1 MNTRTKLTTLF
12 LLLLLALAAVTACSK
27 KEGEAKKA
35 ETTEEA
41 EKKPAEGG
49 HEAGEGALPEQ
60 VTLDAAAVAAAGIKT
75 WKALPMEV
83 GNVLTLNGNVAF
95 NENRLLAVST
105 LVAGRV
111 VQLPVDLGQS
121 VSKGQVV
128 AWIESMDLGRMRQEY
143 VRAATEENIAEKS
156 YERARLL
163 VAEKAIA
170 SGEFQQREGDY
181 RSKQSALAAAE
192 LALRQAGDDP
202 RQARSVGAPR
212 VAVRAPFAG
221 RVIDR
226 KVTPGA
232 LVEALHP
239 LVIIGDL
246 SNVWVFL
253 RVYEKDLG
261 AIRTRLPITVT
272 TEALPDTH
280 FSGTIDY
287 VGSEV
292 DPNTRT
298 TRIRATVRNDGERLR
313 PGQFVSGRLEVG
325 GGTRKEEKLL
335 AVPNGAI
342 QTLAGKPTIFI
353 QTAPNTFARRTLEAG
368 RGFGDYV
375 EVLAGLK
382 AGEDVVTEGSF
393 ILKSQFSK
401 AELVEEE

>member
-1 MNTRTKLTTLF
+1 MNARTKLTTLF
-12 LLLLLALAAVTACSK
+12 LLLLLALAAVTACTK
-27 KEGEAKKA
+27 KEGEAKG
-35 ETTEEA
+35 ETAEEA

-49 HEAGEGALPEQ
+49 EEGEEEALPEQ
-60 VTLDAAAVAAAGIKT
+60 VTLDAEAVAAAGIKT

-105 LVAGRV
+105 LVPGRV

-121 VSKGQVV
+121 VSKGQPV
-128 AWIESMDLGRMRQEY
+128 AFIESMELGRMRQEY
-143 VRAATEENIAEKS
+143 LRATTEADIAEKS

-170 SGEFQQREGDY
+170 AGEFQQREGDY

-202 RQARSVGAPR
+202 RQARSAGAPR

-239 LVIIGDL
+239 LVTVADL

-261 AIRTRLPITVT
+261 AIRTGLPITVT
-272 TEALPDTH
+272 TEALPDTR

-298 TRIRATVRNDGERLR
+298 TRIRATVRNAGERLR
-313 PGQFVSGRLEVG
+313 PGLFVSGRLEVS
-325 GGTRKEEKLL
+325 GGTRKQEKLL
-335 AVPNGAI
+335 AVPSGAI
-342 QTLAGKPTIFI
+342 QTLAGKPTIFV

>member
-1 MNTRTKLTTLF
+1 MNTRMRFTTI
-12 LLLLLALAAVTACSK
+12 LLMLLLALSTVTACGK
-27 KEGEAKKA
+27 KEEEAKSA
-35 ETTEEA
+35 AVEQQ

-49 HEAGEGALPEQ
+49 EEGEEETLPEQ
-60 VTLDAAAVAAAGIKT
+60 VTLDAEAVAAAGIKT

-105 LVAGRV
+105 LVPGGV

-121 VSKGQVV
+121 VSKGQAV
-128 AWIESMDLGRMRQEY
+128 AWIESMELGRMRQEY
-143 VRAATEENIAEKS
+143 LRAATESEIAEKS
-156 YERARLL
+156 FARAKLL

-170 SGEFQQREGDY
+170 AGEFQQREGDY

-202 RQARSVGAPR
+202 RQARSAGAPR

-239 LVIIGDL
+239 LVTVADL

-261 AIRTRLPITVT
+261 AIRTGLPITVT
-272 TEALPDTH
+272 TEALPGTR
-280 FSGTIDY
+280 FAGTIDY

-292 DPNTRT
+292 DPSTRT
-298 TRIRATVRNDGERLR
+298 TRIRATVRNAGERLR
-313 PGQFVSGRLEVG
+313 PGLFVSGRLEVS
-325 GGTRKEEKLL
+325 GGTRKQEKLM
-335 AVPNGAI
+335 AVPSGAI
-342 QTLAGKPTIFI
+342 QTLAGKPTIFV
-353 QTAPNTFARRTLEAG
+353 QTAPNTFARRTFEAG
-368 RGFGDYV
+368 RGYGDYV

-382 AGEDVVTEGSF
+382 AGENVVTEGSF

>member
-1 MNTRTKLTTLF
+1 MNARMKSTTIF
-12 LLLLLALAAVTACSK
+12 LLLLLALATLTACAK
-27 KEGEAKKA
+27 KEEEAKSEAA
-35 ETTEEA
+35 EAA
-41 EKKPAEGG
+41 EKKPDEGG
-49 HEAGEGALPEQ
+49 EEGQAEELPEQ
-60 VTLDAAAVAAAGIKT
+60 VTLDAEAVTAAGIKT

-83 GNVLTLNGNVAF
+83 GSVLTLNGNVAF

-105 LVAGRV
+105 LVPGRV
-111 VQLPVDLGQS
+111 VQLLDLGQS
-121 VSKGQVV
+121 VSKGQPV
-128 AWIESMDLGRMRQEY
+128 AWIESMELGRMRQEY
-143 VRAATEENIAEKS
+143 LRAATEAEISEKS
-156 YERARLL
+156 YERAKLL

-170 SGEFQQREGDY
+170 AGEFQQREGDY

-202 RQARSVGAPR
+202 RQARSAGAPR

-232 LVEALHP
+232 LIEALHP
-239 LVIIGDL
+239 LVTVADL
-246 SNVWVFL
+246 SDVWVFL

-261 AIRTRLPITVT
+261 AICTGLPITVT
-272 TEALPDTH
+272 TEALPGTR

-298 TRIRATVRNDGERLR
+298 TRIRATVRNAGERLR
-313 PGQFVSGRLEVG
+313 PGLFVSGRLEVS
-325 GGTRKEEKLL
+325 GGTRKQERLL

-342 QTLAGKPTIFI
+342 QTLAGKPTIFV

-382 AGEDVVTEGSF
+382 AGEEVVTEGSF

>member
-1 MNTRTKLTTLF
+1 MNARIRLTTIF
-12 LLLLLALAAVTACSK
+12 LLLLLALATVTACSK
-27 KEGEAKKA
+27 KEEEAKGEAA
-35 ETTEEA
+35 EQA
-41 EKKPAEGG
+41 EKKPAEGEEG
-49 HEAGEGALPEQ
+49 EEAEELPAQ
-60 VTLDAAAVAAAGIKT
+60 VTLDAEAVAAAGIKT
-75 WKALPMEV
+75 WKALPIEV

-105 LVAGRV
+105 LVPGRV
-111 VQLPVDLGQS
+111 VQLPVDLGQA
-121 VSKGQVV
+121 VSKGQPV
-128 AWIESMDLGRMRQEY
+128 AWIESMELGRMRQEY
-143 VRAATEENIAEKS
+143 LRAATEADIAEKS
-156 YERARLL
+156 YERAKLL

-170 SGEFQQREGDY
+170 AGEFQQREGDY
-181 RSKQSALAAAE
+181 RSKQSALAGAE

-202 RQARSVGAPR
+202 RQARSAGAPR

-239 LVIIGDL
+239 LVTVGDL

-261 AIRTRLPITVT
+261 AIRTGLPITVT
-272 TEALPDTH
+272 TEALPDTR

-298 TRIRATVRNDGERLR
+298 TRIRATVRNAGERLR
-313 PGQFVSGRLEVG
+313 PGLFVSGRLEVSG
-325 GGTRKEEKLL
+325 GARKEEKLL

-342 QTLAGKPTIFI
+342 QTLAGKPTIFV
-353 QTAPNTFARRTLEAG
+353 QTAPNTFARRTLEPG

-382 AGEDVVTEGSF
+382 AGEEVVTEGSF

>member
-1 MNTRTKLTTLF
+1 MTTGKQLTTIF
-12 LLLLLALAAVTACSK
+12 LLLLLAVATMTACGK
-27 KEGEAKKA
+27 KEEKAKSESA
-35 ETTEEA
+35 EQS
-41 EKKPAEGG
+41 EKKPAEGTD
-49 HEAGEGALPEQ
+49 EESEALPET
-60 VTLDAAAVAAAGIKT
+60 VTLEAEAVAAAGIKT
-75 WKALPMEV
+75 WKAVPIEV

-105 LVAGRV
+105 LVPGRV
-111 VQLPVDLGQS
+111 VQLLDLGQA
-121 VSKGQVV
+121 VSKGQPV
-128 AWIESMDLGRMRQEY
+128 AWIESMELGRMRQEY
-143 VRAATEENIAEKS
+143 LRAATEAEISEKS
-156 YERARLL
+156 YERAKLL

-170 SGEFQQREGDY
+170 AGEFQQREGDY
-181 RSKQSALAAAE
+181 RSKQSARVAAE

-202 RQARSVGAPR
+202 RQARSAGAPR
-212 VAVRAPFAG
+212 VAVRAPFSG
-221 RVIDR
+221 RVTDR

-239 LVIIGDL
+239 LLTVADL
-246 SNVWVFL
+246 SDVWVFL

-261 AIRTRLPITVT
+261 GIRTGLPITVT
-272 TEALPDTH
+272 TEALPGTH

-292 DPNTRT
+292 DASTRT
-298 TRIRATVRNDGERLR
+298 TRIRATVRNAGERLR
-313 PGQFVSGRLEVG
+313 PGLFVSGRLEVSG
-325 GGTRKEEKLL
+325 GARKQEKLL

-342 QTLAGKPTIFI
+342 QTLAGKPTIFVR
-353 QTAPNTFARRTLEAG
+353 TAPNTFARRTLEAG

-382 AGEDVVTEGSF
+382 AGEEVVTEGSF

>member
-1 MNTRTKLTTLF
+1 MNPRIRFTTIF

-27 KEGEAKKA
+27 KEEEANGEAA
-35 ETTEEA
+35 EQA
-41 EKKPAEGG
+41 EKKPAGGEEGE
-49 HEAGEGALPEQ
+49 EAEELPAQ
-60 VTLDAAAVAAAGIKT
+60 VALDAEAVAAAGIET
-75 WKALPMEV
+75 WKALPIEV

-105 LVAGRV
+105 LVPGRV

-128 AWIESMDLGRMRQEY
+128 AWIESMDLARMRQEY
-143 VRAATEENIAEKS
+143 VRAATEADIAAKS
-156 YERARLL
+156 YERAKLL

-170 SGEFQQREGDY
+170 AGEFQQREGDY
-181 RSKQSALAAAE
+181 RSKQAARAGAE

-202 RQARSVGAPR
+202 RQARSAGAPR

-239 LVIIGDL
+239 LVTVADL

-253 RVYEKDLG
+253 RVYAKDLG
-261 AIRTRLPITVT
+261 ALRTGLPITVT
-272 TEALPDTH
+272 TEALPDTR

-298 TRIRATVRNDGERLR
+298 TRIRATVRNAGERLR
-313 PGQFVSGRLEVG
+313 PGLFVSGRLEVSG
-325 GGTRKEEKLL
+325 GARKEEKVL

-342 QTLAGKPTIFI
+342 QTLAGKPTIFVR
-353 QTAPNTFARRTLEAG
+353 TAPNTFARRTLEAG
-368 RGFGDYV
+368 RGFGDYT

-382 AGEDVVTEGSF
+382 AGEEVVTEGSF

>member
-1 MNTRTKLTTLF
+1 MNARKQFTTIF
-12 LLLLLALAAVTACSK
+12 LLLVLVVATTAACGK
-27 KEGEAKKA
+27 KEGEAKSETA
-35 ETTEEA
+35 EQA

-49 HEAGEGALPEQ
+49 EEEESEALPEQ
-60 VTLDAAAVAAAGIKT
+60 VTLHAEAVAAAGIKT
-75 WKALPMEV
+75 WKALPIEV

-105 LVAGRV
+105 LVPGRV
-111 VQLPVDLGQS
+111 VQLLDLGQS
-121 VSKGQVV
+121 VSKGQPV
-128 AWIESMDLGRMRQEY
+128 AWIESMELGRMRQEY
-143 VRAATEENIAEKS
+143 LRAATEAEISGKS
-156 YERARLL
+156 YERAKLL

-170 SGEFQQREGDY
+170 AGEFQQREGDY
-181 RSKQSALAAAE
+181 QSKRSALAAAE

-202 RQARSVGAPR
+202 RQARSAGAPR
-212 VAVRAPFAG
+212 VAVRASFAG

-239 LVIIGDL
+239 LVTVADL
-246 SNVWVFL
+246 SDVWVFL

-261 AIRTRLPITVT
+261 AIRTGLPITVT
-272 TEALPDTH
+272 TEALPGTH

-298 TRIRATVRNDGERLR
+298 TRIRATVRNAGERLR
-313 PGQFVSGRLEVG
+313 PGLFVSGRLEVSG
-325 GGTRKEEKLL
+325 GARKQEKLL

-342 QTLAGKPTIFI
+342 QTLAGKPTIFV

>member
-1 MNTRTKLTTLF
+1 MNARIRITTIF
-12 LLLLLALAAVTACSK
+12 LLLLLALATVTACSK
-27 KEGEAKKA
+27 KQEEAKGEAA
-35 ETTEEA
+35 EQA
-41 EKKPAEGG
+41 EKKPA
-49 HEAGEGALPEQ
+49 AGEEGEEAEELPEQ
-60 VTLDAAAVAAAGIKT
+60 VTLDAEAVAAAGIKT
-75 WKALPMEV
+75 WKALPIEV

-105 LVAGRV
+105 LVPGRV
-111 VQLPVDLGQS
+111 VQLPVDLGQA
-121 VSKGQVV
+121 VSKGQPV
-128 AWIESMDLGRMRQEY
+128 AWIESMELGRMRQEY
-143 VRAATEENIAEKS
+143 LRAATEADIAEKS
-156 YERARLL
+156 HERAKLL

-170 SGEFQQREGDY
+170 AGEFQQREGDY

-202 RQARSVGAPR
+202 RQARSAGAPR

-239 LVIIGDL
+239 LVTVADL

-261 AIRTRLPITVT
+261 VIRTGLPITVT
-272 TEALPDTH
+272 TEALPDTR

-298 TRIRATVRNDGERLR
+298 TRIRATVRNAGERLR
-313 PGQFVSGRLEVG
+313 PGLFVSGRLEVAG
-325 GGTRKEEKLL
+325 GARKEEKLL

-342 QTLAGKPTIFI
+342 QTLAGKPTIFV
-353 QTAPNTFARRTLEAG
+353 QTAPNTYARRTLEAG

-382 AGEDVVTEGSF
+382 AGEEVVTEGSF

>member
-1 MNTRTKLTTLF
+1 MNARIRFTTIF
-12 LLLLLALAAVTACSK
+12 LLLLLALVTVSACSK
-27 KEGEAKKA
+27 KEEEAKGEAA
-35 ETTEEA
+35 EQA
-41 EKKPAEGG
+41 EKKVEG
-49 HEAGEGALPEQ
+49 ENSEGEELPEQ
-60 VTLDAAAVAAAGIKT
+60 VTLDAEAVASAGIKT
-75 WKALPMEV
+75 WKALPIEV

-105 LVAGRV
+105 LVPGRV
-111 VQLPVDLGQS
+111 VQLPVDLGQA
-121 VSKGQVV
+121 VSKGQAV
-128 AWIESMDLGRMRQEY
+128 AWLESMELGRMRQEY
-143 VRAATEENIAEKS
+143 LRAATEADIAEMS
-156 YERARLL
+156 YERAKLL

-170 SGEFQQREGDY
+170 AGEFQQREGDY
-181 RSKQSALAAAE
+181 RSKQAALAAAE
-192 LALRQAGDDP
+192 LALQQAGDDP
-202 RQARSVGAPR
+202 RQARNAGAPR
-212 VAVRAPFAG
+212 VAVRAPFNG

-239 LVIIGDL
+239 LVTVADL

-261 AIRTRLPITVT
+261 AIRTGLPIIVT
-272 TEALPDTH
+272 TEALPDTR

-298 TRIRATVRNDGERLR
+298 TRIRATVRNAGERLR
-313 PGQFVSGRLEVG
+313 PGLFVSGRLEVTG
-325 GGTRKEEKLL
+325 GARKEEKLL
-335 AVPNGAI
+335 AVPNSAI
-342 QTLAGKPTIFI
+342 QTLAGKPIIFV
-353 QTAPNTFARRTLEAG
+353 QTAPNTYARRTLEAG
-368 RGFGDYV
+368 RGFGDHV

>member
-1 MNTRTKLTTLF
+1 MNARIRLTTTF
-12 LLLLLALAAVTACSK
+12 LLLLLALATVTACSK
-27 KEGEAKKA
+27 KEEEAKGEAA
-35 ETTEEA
+35 EQA
-41 EKKPAEGG
+41 EKKPAEGEEG
-49 HEAGEGALPEQ
+49 EEAEELPEQ
-60 VTLDAAAVAAAGIKT
+60 VTLDAEAVAAAGIKT

-105 LVAGRV
+105 LVPGRV
-111 VQLPVDLGQS
+111 VQLPVDLGQA
-121 VSKGQVV
+121 VSKGQPV
-128 AWIESMDLGRMRQEY
+128 AWIESMELGRMRQEY
-143 VRAATEENIAEKS
+143 LRAATEADIAEKS
-156 YERARLL
+156 YERAKLL

-170 SGEFQQREGDY
+170 AGEFQQREGDY
-181 RSKQSALAAAE
+181 RSKQSALASAE

-202 RQARSVGAPR
+202 RQARSTGAPR

-239 LVIIGDL
+239 LVTVGDL

-261 AIRTRLPITVT
+261 AIRTGLPITVT
-272 TEALPDTH
+272 TEALPGTR
-280 FSGTIDY
+280 FTGTIDY

-298 TRIRATVRNDGERLR
+298 TRIRATVRNAGERLR
-313 PGQFVSGRLEVG
+313 PGLFVSGRLEVSG
-325 GGTRKEEKLL
+325 GARKEEKLL

-342 QTLAGKPTIFI
+342 QTLAGKPTIFV

-401 AELVEEE
+401 AELVEDE

>member
-1 MNTRTKLTTLF
+1 MNARTKLTTLF
-12 LLLLLALAAVTACSK
+12 LLLLLALGTMTACSK
-27 KEGEAKKA
+27 KEEEAKGEAA
-35 ETTEEA
+35 EQA
-41 EKKPAEGG
+41 EKKTAEG
-49 HEAGEGALPEQ
+49 EEGEEGEELPAQ
-60 VTLDAAAVAAAGIKT
+60 VTLDAEAVAAAGIKT
-75 WKALPMEV
+75 WKALPIEV

-105 LVAGRV
+105 LVPGRV
-111 VQLPVDLGQS
+111 VQLPVDLGQA
-121 VSKGQVV
+121 VSKGQPV
-128 AWIESMDLGRMRQEY
+128 AWIESMELGRMRQEY
-143 VRAATEENIAEKS
+143 LRAATEADIAEKS
-156 YERARLL
+156 YERAKLL

-170 SGEFQQREGDY
+170 AGEFQQREGDY
-181 RSKQSALAAAE
+181 RSKQSALAGAE

-202 RQARSVGAPR
+202 KQARSAGAPR

-239 LVIIGDL
+239 LVTVGDL

-261 AIRTRLPITVT
+261 AIRTGLPITVT
-272 TEALPDTH
+272 TEALPDTR

-292 DPNTRT
+292 DPGTRT
-298 TRIRATVRNDGERLR
+298 TRIRATVRNAGERLR
-313 PGQFVSGRLEVG
+313 PGLFVSGRLEVSG
-325 GGTRKEEKLL
+325 GARKEEKLL
-335 AVPNGAI
+335 AVPSGAI
-342 QTLAGKPTIFI
+342 QTLAGKPTIFV
-353 QTAPNTFARRTLEAG
+353 QTAPNTYARRTLEAG

-382 AGEDVVTEGSF
+382 AGEEVVTEGSF

>member
-1 MNTRTKLTTLF
+1 MNARIRITTIF
-12 LLLLLALAAVTACSK
+12 LLLLLALATVTACSK
-27 KEGEAKKA
+27 KQEEAKGEAA
-35 ETTEEA
+35 EQA
-41 EKKPAEGG
+41 EKKPA
-49 HEAGEGALPEQ
+49 AGEEGEEAEELPEQ
-60 VTLDAAAVAAAGIKT
+60 VTLDAEAVAAAGIKT
-75 WKALPMEV
+75 WKALPIEV

-105 LVAGRV
+105 LVQGRV
-111 VQLPVDLGQS
+111 VQLPVDLGQA
-121 VSKGQVV
+121 VSKGQPV
-128 AWIESMDLGRMRQEY
+128 AWIESMELGRMRQEY
-143 VRAATEENIAEKS
+143 LRAATEADIAEKS
-156 YERARLL
+156 HERAKLL

-170 SGEFQQREGDY
+170 AGEFQQREGDY

-202 RQARSVGAPR
+202 RQARSAGAPR

-239 LVIIGDL
+239 LVTVADL

-261 AIRTRLPITVT
+261 VIRTGLPITVT
-272 TEALPDTH
+272 TEALPDTR

-298 TRIRATVRNDGERLR
+298 TRIRATVRNAGERLR
-313 PGQFVSGRLEVG
+313 PGLFVSGRLEVAG
-325 GGTRKEEKLL
+325 GARKEEKLL

-342 QTLAGKPTIFI
+342 QTLAGKPTIFV
-353 QTAPNTFARRTLEAG
+353 QTAPNTYARRTLEAG

-382 AGEDVVTEGSF
+382 AGEEVVTEGSF

>member
-1 MNTRTKLTTLF
+1 MNARIRFTTIL
-12 LLLLLALAAVTACSK
+12 LLLLLALSTVTACGK
-27 KEGEAKKA
+27 KEEEAKGEAA
-35 ETTEEA
+35 EHA
-41 EKKPAEGG
+41 EKKPVEGSEEGEAEG
-49 HEAGEGALPEQ
+49 LPEQ
-60 VTLDAAAVAAAGIKT
+60 VTLDAEAVAAAGIKT

-105 LVAGRV
+105 LVQGRV
-111 VQLPVDLGQS
+111 VQLPVDLGQA
-121 VSKGQVV
+121 VSKGQPV
-128 AWIESMDLGRMRQEY
+128 AWIESMELGRMRQEY
-143 VRAATEENIAEKS
+143 LRAATEAEIAEKS
-156 YERARLL
+156 YERAKLL

-170 SGEFQQREGDY
+170 AGEFQQREGDY

-202 RQARSVGAPR
+202 RQARSAGAPR

-239 LVIIGDL
+239 LVTVGDL

-261 AIRTRLPITVT
+261 AIRTGLPITVT
-272 TEALPDTH
+272 TEALPDTR
-280 FSGTIDY
+280 FAGTIDY

-292 DPNTRT
+292 DPSTRT
-298 TRIRATVRNDGERLR
+298 TRIRATVRNEGERLR
-313 PGQFVSGRLEVG
+313 PGLFVSGRLEVG
-325 GGTRKEEKLL
+325 GGTRKQEKLL
-335 AVPNGAI
+335 AVPSGAI
-342 QTLAGKPTIFI
+342 QTLAGKPTIFV

>member
-1 MNTRTKLTTLF
+1 MNARTKLTTLF
-12 LLLLLALAAVTACSK
+12 LLLLLALAAVTACTK
-27 KEGEAKKA
+27 KEGEAKG
-35 ETTEEA
+35 ETAEEA

-49 HEAGEGALPEQ
+49 EEGAEEALPEH
-60 VTLDAAAVAAAGIKT
+60 VTLDAEAVAAAGIKT

-105 LVAGRV
+105 LVPGRV

-143 VRAATEENIAEKS
+143 VRAATEADIAEKS

-170 SGEFQQREGDY
+170 AGEFQQREGDY

-192 LALRQAGDDP
+192 LALQQAGDDP

-239 LVIIGDL
+239 LVTIGDL

-261 AIRTRLPITVT
+261 AIRTGLPITVT

-298 TRIRATVRNDGERLR
+298 TRIRATVRNAGERLR
-313 PGQFVSGRLEVG
+313 PGLFVSGRLEVS
-325 GGTRKEEKLL
+325 GGTRKQEKLL

-342 QTLAGKPTIFI
+342 QTLAGKPTIFV

>member
-1 MNTRTKLTTLF
+1 MNARIRLTTIF
-12 LLLLLALAAVTACSK
+12 LLLLLALATLTACSK
-27 KEGEAKKA
+27 KEEQAKGEAA
-35 ETTEEA
+35 EQA
-41 EKKPAEGG
+41 EKKPAEGEEG
-49 HEAGEGALPEQ
+49 EEAEELPEQ
-60 VTLDAAAVAAAGIKT
+60 VTLDAEAVAAAGIKT

-105 LVAGRV
+105 LVPGRV

-121 VSKGQVV
+121 VSKGQAV
-128 AWIESMDLGRMRQEY
+128 AWIESMELGRMRQEY
-143 VRAATEENIAEKS
+143 LRAATEADIAEKS

-202 RQARSVGAPR
+202 RQARSAGAPR

-239 LVIIGDL
+239 LVTVGDL

-261 AIRTRLPITVT
+261 AIRTGLPITVT
-272 TEALPDTH
+272 TEALPDTR

-298 TRIRATVRNDGERLR
+298 TRIRATVRN
-313 PGQFVSGRLEVG
+313 
-325 GGTRKEEKLL
+325 
-335 AVPNGAI
+335 
-342 QTLAGKPTIFI
+342 AG
-353 QTAPNTFARRTLEAG
+353 
-368 RGFGDYV
+368 
-375 EVLAGLK
+375 
-382 AGEDVVTEGSF
+382 
-393 ILKSQFSK
+393 
-401 AELVEEE
+401 

>member
-1 MNTRTKLTTLF
+1 MNARTKLTTL
-12 LLLLLALAAVTACSK
+12 LLVLLLAFATVTACAK
-27 KEGEAKKA
+27 KEGEAEGEAA
-35 ETTEEA
+35 EA
-41 EKKPAEGG
+41 GEKKPAEGG
-49 HEAGEGALPEQ
+49 EEGEEEEMPEQ
-60 VTLDAAAVAAAGIKT
+60 VTLDAEAVAASGIKT

-105 LVAGRV
+105 LVPGRV

-128 AWIESMDLGRMRQEY
+128 AWIESMELGRMRQEY
-143 VRAATEENIAEKS
+143 VRAATEADIAEKS
-156 YERARLL
+156 YERAKLL

-170 SGEFQQREGDY
+170 AGEFQQREGDY
-181 RSKQSALAAAE
+181 RSKQSALAGAE

-202 RQARSVGAPR
+202 RQARSAGAPR

-232 LVEALHP
+232 LVEALNP
-239 LVIIGDL
+239 LVTVGDL

-261 AIRTRLPITVT
+261 AIRTGLPITVT
-272 TEALPDTH
+272 TEALPDTR

-313 PGQFVSGRLEVG
+313 PGQFVSGRLEVSG
-325 GGTRKEEKLL
+325 GARKEEKLL

-342 QTLAGKPTIFI
+342 QTLAGKQTIFV

-382 AGEDVVTEGSF
+382 AGEEVVTEGSF